1 MHFVM
6 TKWILLFVIG
16 IMFESTG
23 LVFLKKGMMTEK
35 GMMTVAEVRPLT
47 VSKAFSVV
55 KTAATNGQILLG
67 VFCQAVFFA
76 CLVVLMTQAD
86 ISFLWPLTGLG
97 FVVATVA
104 GAIFLHEHVSSVR
117 WAGVIL
123 SMIGA
128 ALISASGQAK
138 PTGGATPQAVSQ
150 LQHK

>member
-1 MHFVM
+1 M

-47 VSKAFSVV
+47 VSKALSVV

-76 CLVVLMTQAD
+76 CLLVLMTQAD

-97 FVVATVA
+97 FVVASLA
-104 GAIFLHEHVSSVR
+104 GIIFLHEHVSSVR

-123 SMIGA
+123 SLVGA
-128 ALISASGQAK
+128 ALISVSGHTK
-138 PTGGATPQAVSQ
+138 PTGEAPSQEVSQ
-150 LQHK
+150 LENR